1 MLGKLGEKIED
12 YAVYEVLGKG
22 GFGCVYKARCLLTG
36 CFVAIKMINKQRMHA
51 SGMANRV
58 RQEVAIHSKLKHP
71 SILEL
76 YTFFEDF
83 EHVYLVLELAENG
96 ELQQFLRERNMP
108 FSEYEAALILRRV
121 VDGLLYLHTHQI
133 LHRDISLSNLLI
145 TKDMNIKIADF
156 GLATELMQPD
166 EKHHT
171 LCGTPN
177 YISPEVASRASH
189 GLPADVWGLGC
200 MLYTLLVGKPPF
212 DTDGVKSTL
221 ARVVLSNYSLPTHL
235 SSDVSDLIERLLKKN
250 PTERI
255 KLEEVLS
262 HPFLSRY
269 DLGRA
274 KAYVFNS
281 VNQKFPSAADSGM
294 GTISSNS
301 GSKSDLFQVHFSG
314 AAVSNSSCNNRPNE
328 NLYHEQFASSN
339 YRYREKQHGAGSIES
354 SYQFVPEPHISLLQK
369 FNSMELVEK
378 YNINPKHIAGRDGCV
393 PLLSSSKSATD
404 ATENRTGAQITNTPN
419 SFEHHAFTTPR
430 SSKAPETH
438 YYMLQKATAATSIV
452 QTQDS
457 LSRHQNNNTPVALKD
472 PSGANVRLPARFDT
486 LRLLPTRNRTKYV
499 ILSIVAESGEVVL
512 EFLKPRG
519 RNQEDRVVDVCRIS
533 GDGLRFMLYQPDGS
547 RGVAIKNEPPD
558 LPSRGVDQIYNY
570 EEIPE
575 KHWKKYMYAARF
587 VNMVKAKTPKITLY
601 SEKAKCQLMET
612 MRDYEVMFYD
622 DTKIVQS
629 SANDEIKMV
638 DANGKAY
645 RGLASISAMDAAKL
659 DHFQETHDHCLRI
672 EKLLSTV
679 SHGGKTFPVIIG
691 RRPAG
696 SDSST
701 PGKKDMSNHRFYS
714 LNVRTT

>member
-36 CFVAIKMINKQRMHA
+36 RFVAIKMINKQRMHA

-96 ELQQFLRERNMP
+96 ELQQFLRERNSP

-121 VDGLLYLHTHQI
+121 VDGLLYLHTQKI

-156 GLATELMQPD
+156 GLATELIQPD

-221 ARVVLSNYSLPTHL
+221 ARVVLSNYSLPAHL

-250 PTERI
+250 PAERI

-269 DLGRA
+269 DLGSKVYA
-274 KAYVFNS
+274 FNS
-281 VNQKFPSAADSGM
+281 MNQKFSSDADSGM

-301 GSKSDLFQVHFSG
+301 GSKSDLFQVHSSG
-314 AAVSNSSCNNRPNE
+314 ATISNSRCNNVPNE
-328 NLYHEQFASSN
+328 NLYHEQYASSN
-339 YRYREKQHGAGSIES
+339 YRYRETQKQQQEMGTIE
-354 SYQFVPEPHISLLQK
+354 SYQFLPEPHISFLQK
-369 FNSMELVEK
+369 FNSLELVEK
-378 YNINPKHIAGRDGCV
+378 YNINPKHIIGREGSV
-393 PLLSSSKSATD
+393 YLLSSSKSSTD
-404 ATENRTGAQITNTPN
+404 ATESRTGTLTTNKQS
-419 SFEHHAFTTPR
+419 SFDHHAFTTPK
-430 SSKAPETH
+430 SKAPESNR
-438 YYMLQKATAATSIV
+438 YILSTAANNIE
-452 QTQDS
+452 QMQQDS
-457 LSRHQNNNTPVALKD
+457 FSRNKNNESPVTVKD
-472 PSGANVRLPARFDT
+472 HSQTNVRLPARFDT

-499 ILSIVAESGEVVL
+499 ILSIVAEGGEVVL

-533 GDGLRFMLYQPDGS
+533 GDGLRFMLYQPDGN

-558 LPSRGVDQIYNY
+558 LPSRGVDHIYNY

-575 KHWKKYMYAARF
+575 KYWKKYMYAARF
-587 VNMVKAKTPKITLY
+587 VNMVKAKTPKVTLY
-601 SEKAKCQLMET
+601 SDKAKCQLMET
-612 MRDYEVMFYD
+612 MRDYEVIFYD
-622 DTKIVQS
+622 DVKIVQS
-629 SANDEIKMV
+629 SANDEIKMI
-638 DANGKAY
+638 DANGKVF
-645 RGLASISAMDAAKL
+645 RGLASISAIDIEKL
-659 DHFQETHDHCLRI
+659 NHFRETHDHCLRI

-679 SHGGKTFPVIIG
+679 SHSGKTFPVIIG
-691 RRPAG
+691 RRPA
-696 SDSST
+696 SSYSST
-701 PGKKDMSNHRFYS
+701 PAKTDVSKYRFYS

>member
-36 CFVAIKMINKQRMHA
+36 CFVAIKM
-51 SGMANRV
+51 
-58 RQEVAIHSKLKHP
+58 
-71 SILEL
+71 L

-314 AAVSNSSCNNRPNE
+314 AAVSNSRCNNRPNE

-369 FNSMELVEK
+369 
-378 YNINPKHIAGRDGCV
+378 
-393 PLLSSSKSATD
+393 
-404 ATENRTGAQITNTPN
+404 
-419 SFEHHAFTTPR
+419 
-430 SSKAPETH
+430 
-438 YYMLQKATAATSIV
+438 
-452 QTQDS
+452 
-457 LSRHQNNNTPVALKD
+457 HQNNNTPVALKD

-679 SHGGKTFPVIIG
+679 SHSGKTFPVIIG

>member
-22 GFGCVYKARCLLTG
+22 GFGCVYRARCLLTG
-36 CFVAIKMINKQRMHA
+36 SFVAIKMINKQRMHS

-83 EHVYLVLELAENG
+83 EHVFLVLELAENG
-96 ELQQFLRERNMP
+96 ELQQFLRERNKP

-121 VDGLLYLHTHQI
+121 VDGLLYLHTQKI

-221 ARVVLSNYSLPTHL
+221 ARVVLSNYSLPAHL
-235 SSDVSDLIERLLKKN
+235 SPDVSDLIERLLKKN

-255 KLEEVLS
+255 KLEEVLN

-269 DLGRA
+269 DLGSKVHA
-274 KAYVFNS
+274 FNS
-281 VNQKFPSAADSGM
+281 LNQKFSSNVDSGM
-294 GTISSNS
+294 GTISSNFE
-301 GSKSDLFQVHFSG
+301 SKADLSQVHSSG
-314 AAVSNSSCNNRPNE
+314 ATINNSRCNHRSNE
-328 NLYHEQFASSN
+328 HLYYEQQYAASD
-339 YRYREKQHGAGSIES
+339 YRYREKQQLHEMGSIES
-354 SYQFVPEPHISLLQK
+354 YKFPAEPHISFLQK

-378 YNINPKHIAGRDGCV
+378 YNINPKHIAGREGSAF
-393 PLLSSSKSATD
+393 LLSSSKYSQD
-404 ATENRTGAQITNTPN
+404 AVENATGAPITNKQ
-419 SFEHHAFTTPR
+419 SFFDSHVFTTPK
-430 SSKAPETH
+430 SKAPETNR
-438 YYMLQKATAATSIV
+438 YILQTTTAGNIK
-452 QTQDS
+452 QMQQDS
-457 LSRHQNNNTPVALKD
+457 LSRNKNSDTPVVLKYH
-472 PSGANVRLPARFDT
+472 SQTNIRLPARFDT
-486 LRLLPTRNRTKYV
+486 SRLLPTRNRTKYV
-499 ILSIVAESGEVVL
+499 ILSIVAEGGEVVL

-519 RNQEDRVVDVCRIS
+519 RNQEDRVIDVCRIS
-533 GDGLRFMLYQPDGS
+533 GDGLRFMLYQPDGN
-547 RGVAIKNEPPD
+547 RGAAIKNEPPD
-558 LPSRGVDQIYNY
+558 LPSRGVDHIYNY
-570 EEIPE
+570 EDIPE

-601 SEKAKCQLMET
+601 SDKAKCQLMET

-622 DTKIVQS
+622 DVKIIQS
-629 SANDEIKMV
+629 STNDEIKMI
-638 DANGKAY
+638 DANGKVF
-645 RGLASISAMDAAKL
+645 RGLESISTIDITKL
-659 DHFQETHDHCLRI
+659 DHFRETHEHCLRI

-679 SHGGKTFPVIIG
+679 SHSGKTFPVIIG
-691 RRPAG
+691 RRPTG
-696 SDSST
+696 SDSNT
-701 PGKKDMSNHRFYS
+701 PAKKDMSKYRFYS